1 MNDAPTAPAPQTV
14 NVNERLA
21 KARAARR
28 SGAQRSAKSVDGL
41 LKAASLDRPAA
52 QIAEIAKRLEDTP
65 ETMRRTYLRAVSG
78 RSKPAAIRAFCAEC
92 VGWDREEVRRCT
104 APACPLYPY
113 RPFMG
118 RGRP

>member
-1 MNDAPTAPAPQTV
+1 MTQIPQIPND
-14 NVNERLA
+14 RLA

-28 SGAQRSAKSVDGL
+28 SGSHPSTKSIDAL
-41 LKAASLDRPAA
+41 INAASLDRPQVEID
-52 QIAEIAKRLEDTP
+52 QIARRLEGVP

-78 RSKPAAIRAFCAEC
+78 KSKPAAIKAFCAEC
-92 VGWDREEVRRCT
+92 VGWDRDEVRLCT

-118 RGRP
+118 RRKRP